1 MADEDRREPEFI
13 PPPPKRLDA
22 WRSWLAR
29 VALEAGLIVFSLML
43 ALWLSGWQ
51 EQRQIDADVAG
62 AREALIAEMRANR
75 EILLSDYHLAHQL
88 TLMSSLAET
97 LETADSL
104 EELREGALT
113 AYQMGPHLPELHD
126 AAWRAASSSGM
137 LQHMER
143 EEVFALS
150 TVYSAQDAQT
160 RLTTAYYPHL
170 LQLATFEGDEV
181 QLRGAMRGV
190 ATFLGDLTASE
201 QMIAA
206 RQAQALEVMGEDP
219 DERSE
224 PALVTQEY

>member
-1 MADEDRREPEFI
+1 MSEGSVPESELTPRRPE
-13 PPPPKRLDA
+13 A
-22 WRSWLAR
+22 WRAWLGRIA
-29 VALEAGLIVFSLML
+29 VEAGLIVFSLLL

-62 AREALIAEMRANR
+62 TREALIAEMRANR
-75 EILLSDYHLAHQL
+75 QILLSDYHLAHQQ
-88 TLMSSLAET
+88 TLMASINDTLANAQGLAE
-97 LETADSL
+97 LQ
-104 EELREGALT
+104 EGALT

-137 LQHMER
+137 LQHMDR
-143 EEVFALS
+143 EEVFAIS

-170 LQLATFEGDEV
+170 LQLATFEGDET

-201 QMIAA
+201 QMIAV
-206 RQAQALEVMGEDP
+206 RQAQALEAMGEDP
-219 DERSE
+219 NAPTD